1 MSQLRSLLSFDLHYV
16 TTEAFS
22 ATHQFHDF
30 MRFVFTW
37 TQVSRDNFNRKRDN
51 FITKSNAGLYCLTY
65 TGLFYSQLMA
75 VLVCGL
81 RGQHAVRRVGLVP
94 NLEADPV
101 ITPPL
106 MLEDKTAQGTSL
118 RRKVVSLR
126 HVLVS
131 NHDL

>member
-1 MSQLRSLLSFDLHYV
+1 
-16 TTEAFS
+16 
-22 ATHQFHDF
+22 
-30 MRFVFTW
+30 
-37 TQVSRDNFNRKRDN
+37 
-51 FITKSNAGLYCLTY
+51 
-65 TGLFYSQLMA
+65 MA

-81 RGQHAVRRVGLVP
+81 RGQHAVRRVGLVR

-131 NHDL
+131 NRNL

>member
-1 MSQLRSLLSFDLHYV
+1 MV
-16 TTEAFS
+16 
-22 ATHQFHDF
+22 
-30 MRFVFTW
+30 
-37 TQVSRDNFNRKRDN
+37 
-51 FITKSNAGLYCLTY
+51 
-65 TGLFYSQLMA
+65 

-81 RGQHAVRRVGLVP
+81 RGQHAVRRVGLVLS
-94 NLEADPV
+94 LEADPV

-131 NHDL
+131 NHDLQKLYFQVKLKMEITMNSFPLICINHLWKSIKSKPVLFKKTCYYLGRNGNEMS